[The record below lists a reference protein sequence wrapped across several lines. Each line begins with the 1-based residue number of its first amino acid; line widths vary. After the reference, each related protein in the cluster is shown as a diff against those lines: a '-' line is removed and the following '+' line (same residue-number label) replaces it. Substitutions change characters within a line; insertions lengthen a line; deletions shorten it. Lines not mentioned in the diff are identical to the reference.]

1 MRNAQRAEQKKFF
14 EAIASAVSH
23 RLLSNLV
30 GAAVMLNLLIAIMGD
45 TYERVCSTDEFVECI
60 DILLENNKMTHE
72 INHELVKKLVP
83 INYIAEYNDDL
94 ELGHEVFT
102 ICR

>member
-1 MRNAQRAEQKKFF
+1 
-14 EAIASAVSH
+14 
-23 RLLSNLV
+23 
-30 GAAVMLNLLIAIMGD
+30 
-45 TYERVCSTDEFVECI
+45 
-60 DILLENNKMTHE
+60 MTHE